1 MGITRVEKIKEWFRS
16 KVKIPRGVTIAICVL
31 PVVLIGLFYLLR
43 NSRVAMDWTTM
54 YISLP
59 IRRIFGLLSSIY
71 PFSVMEVL
79 ATFLIFFF
87 IYYVIRAIVVTSR
100 RREKWKLLGKR
111 LLPLLIIALYL
122 WSAFSW
128 LWSSG
133 LHATGFA
140 ERYGLSSDG
149 IAVQDLINVT
159 EMFAERANELSQLI
173 ERDEYGRPLEDQSA
187 MFAASTQIFANIS
200 EEFPSLN
207 GRLFAPKP
215 MIHSWLMSITGYAGM
230 YFALT
235 GEALIN
241 VHQPS
246 VFMPY
251 TVAHEHAHQL
261 GVFAE
266 DEATF
271 VGILASITSDDIVF
285 QYAGYMSGLNRLLN
299 ALATVDGDAWH
310 TIVGGFTHEVIRD
323 RQEHFD
329 FWTTRTQSNFGINFI
344 DNILTSLMETA
355 SDTADAIYD
364 SFLRRQNQELG
375 IRTYGASVDLI
386 VQYFTRAGIM
396 E

>member
-59 IRRIFGLLSSIY
+59 IRRVFGLLSSIY

-323 RQEHFD
+323 RQEHLD
-329 FWTTRTQSNFGINFI
+329 FWATRTQSNFGINFI

-386 VQYFTRAGIM
+386 VQYFTRAGVM